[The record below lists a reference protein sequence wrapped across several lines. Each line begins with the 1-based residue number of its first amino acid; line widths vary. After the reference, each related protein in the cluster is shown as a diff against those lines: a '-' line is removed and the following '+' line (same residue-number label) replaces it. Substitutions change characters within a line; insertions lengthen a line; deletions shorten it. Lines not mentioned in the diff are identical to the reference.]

1 MNKSSPIT
9 GQLQPEE
16 LKAVYSISRI
26 ISETV
31 DIEDALAEIVELA
44 RPVFIFDN
52 AVLYLVDEES
62 GLLEPAFARAI
73 GRGRASES
81 DLSWGNMAAHES
93 YRTGKL
99 FLSEAK
105 PNPGTDRL
113 EQGYFLGQPM
123 LVGGKNIGALVFIR
137 FGGPSYSK
145 EQINLAEFIAAHVTQ
160 VLEHERLVNR
170 IAHLEAEKK
179 LALMQADFL
188 ATVSHELKTPLG
200 FIKGY
205 TTTLLRKDAEW
216 SKKEQRDL
224 LKIVDEEADNL
235 ENLVNNLLD
244 SSQLESG
251 TLALDITKVD
261 LAELANEIVERFRVL
276 HPDAEIAFD
285 FGRAEVE
292 AAIDS
297 KRIAQVME
305 NLIANALKYAPK
317 SKVLVSVEESGEVV
331 LVKVADWGPGIAEEH
346 IYQIFERFYRIPTTA
361 QPSSGSG
368 LGLYICEQIVSAHGG
383 QIGVKS
389 ELGEGATFSVELPK
403 EQEMLWPK
411 GRKS

>member
-1 MNKSSPIT
+1 MAKSSPVT

-31 DIEDALAEIVELA
+31 DIEDALSEIVELA

-52 AVLYLVDEES
+52 AVLYLVDRES
-62 GLLEPAFARAI
+62 GLLEPAFARAV
-73 GRGRASES
+73 GRGRTSES
-81 DLSWGNMAAHES
+81 DLSWGNMAAYEA

-99 FLSEAK
+99 FLSEAR

-137 FGGPSYSK
+137 FGGPTYTK

-160 VLEHERLVNR
+160 VLEHDRLVKKIGN
-170 IAHLEAEKK
+170 LEAEKR
-179 LALMQADFL
+179 LALMQSDFL

-216 SKKEQRDL
+216 SSDEQREFL
-224 LKIVDEEADNL
+224 NIVDEEADNL
-235 ENLVNNLLD
+235 EKLVNNLLD

-251 TLALDITKVD
+251 TLALDINKTD
-261 LAELANEIVERFRVL
+261 LAELINEIVQRFKVL
-276 HPDAEIAFD
+276 HPDADIEFNAGVDEFE
-285 FGRAEVE
+285 AEF
-292 AAIDS
+292 DS
-297 KRIAQVME
+297 KRIAQVTE
-305 NLIANALKYAPK
+305 NLIANALKYAPE
-317 SKVLVSVEESGEVV
+317 SKVLVSVDQSESQV
-331 LVKVADWGPGIAEEH
+331 LIKVKDWGPGIAEDQ
-346 IYQIFERFYRIPTTA
+346 IYQIFERFYRIPATV
-361 QPSSGSG
+361 QPLSGSG
-368 LGLYICEQIVSAHGG
+368 LGLYICEQIVLAHEGH
-383 QIGVKS
+383 IRVKS
-389 ELGEGATFSVELPK
+389 RVGEGSTFTVELPK
-403 EQEMLWPK
+403 QQGPPDAP
-411 GRKS
+411 GRNL